1 MLVQTET
8 LPITFSICQRLCIKN
23 SILFFPPVY
32 FQILDKVN
40 NIIQVHC
47 PVGGRGGGGGG
58 ERGGGGGYSWEFVV
72 GVCSMVL

>member
-23 SILFFPPVY
+23 SILFFLPVY

-47 PVGGRGGGGGG
+47 PVGGRGGGGG
-58 ERGGGGGYSWEFVV
+58 EGGYSWEFVV
-72 GVCSMVL
+72 GVCSVVL